1 MGDFNAVQSTIRW
14 RAQVRSSKTIKI
26 RQLSM
31 IVSILRDWYK
41 SFFFFPLLSFGSLIF
56 SPLKSSHKVNQIVVI
71 FSLRAESTRGL
82 CGWKCQSLGS
92 NHFGPV
98 GCQEQ
103 HGLQRAASRAFRCS
117 VLFKLFP
124 KSPIPPH
131 AEEIIIINLRSGR
144 GIRYL
149 SASRTGTIEEGSQ

>member
-31 IVSILRDWYK
+31 IVSILVQV
-41 SFFFFPLLSFGSLIF
+41 SFFLFSSFGSLIF
-56 SPLKSSHKVNQIVVI
+56 SPSKSSHKVNQII
-71 FSLRAESTRGL
+71 FSPSTVSTRGSADGNVSRSVQTTL
-82 CGWKCQSLGS
+82 VRLDVRNST
-92 NHFGPV
+92 
-98 GCQEQ
+98 
-103 HGLQRAASRAFRCS
+103 ASS
-117 VLFKLFP
+117 VPLAGFQMLSVVQIIS

-149 SASRTGTIEEGSQ
+149 SASRTVTIKEGSQ